1 MVNTK
6 GGSTMTN
13 NEIVMQGSP
22 SMENNAVI
30 EPSDISIKSKS
41 YTLKTAGFWIRFWAF
56 LLDGFIVSA
65 VIGILINPIF
75 YLMDWSLSESVWYAP
90 ISIITAILYYSY
102 FVLMTKFFGQTLGK
116 MVFGLRVIS
125 LKHDQ
130 LTWSDVLFR
139 DWIGRVIN
147 NIFMPLYILV
157 VIMPEN
163 QGLHDYFA
171 DTTVVHEKL
180 YIEKAEAPTTV
191 PQQEEITVAH
201 KQEEKVEL
209 VKLEEKNE
217 Q

>member
-1 MVNTK
+1 
-6 GGSTMTN
+6 MTN
-13 NEIVMQGSP
+13 NEIVIQGSP

-30 EPSDISIKSKS
+30 EPSDVSIKSKS

-65 VIGILINPIF
+65 VVGILINPIF

-139 DWIGRVIN
+139 DWIGRIIN

-157 VIMPEN
+157 VILPEN

-171 DTTVVHEKL
+171 DTTVVHEKV
-180 YIEKAEAPTTV
+180 YIEKAEAPTIV
-191 PQQEEITVAH
+191 SQQEEIMVAH
-201 KQEEKVEL
+201 EQEEKVEL
-209 VKLEEKNE
+209 AKLEEKNE

>member
-1 MVNTK
+1 
-6 GGSTMTN
+6 MTN

-30 EPSDISIKSKS
+30 EPSDVSIKSKS

-65 VIGILINPIF
+65 VVGILINPIF

-102 FVLMTKFFGQTLGK
+102 FILMTKFFGQTLGK

-139 DWIGRVIN
+139 DWIGRIIN

-157 VIMPEN
+157 VILPEN

-171 DTTVVHEKL
+171 DTTVVHEKV
-180 YIEKAEAPTTV
+180 YIEKAEAPTIV
-191 PQQEEITVAH
+191 SQQEEIMVAH
-201 KQEEKVEL
+201 EQEEKVEL
-209 VKLEEKNE
+209 AKLEGKNE

>member
-1 MVNTK
+1 
-6 GGSTMTN
+6 MTN

-30 EPSDISIKSKS
+30 EPSDVSIKSKS

-65 VIGILINPIF
+65 VVGILINPIF

-139 DWIGRVIN
+139 DWIGRIIN

-157 VIMPEN
+157 VILPEN

-171 DTTVVHEKL
+171 DTTVVHERV
-180 YIEKAEAPTTV
+180 YIEKAEAPTIV
-191 PQQEEITVAH
+191 SQQEEIMVAH
-201 KQEEKVEL
+201 EQEEKVEL
-209 VKLEEKNE
+209 AKLEEKNE

>member
-1 MVNTK
+1 
-6 GGSTMTN
+6 MTN

-22 SMENNAVI
+22 SMENGFYINTSGESVNEKNYA
-30 EPSDISIKSKS
+30 
-41 YTLKTAGFWIRFWAF
+41 LKTAGFWVRFWAF
-56 LLDGFIVSA
+56 LLDGFIISA
-65 VIGILINPIF
+65 VGGILVNPIF
-75 YLMDWSLSESVWYAP
+75 YLMDWSLSDSVWYAP
-90 ISIITAILYYSY
+90 ISIITAIFYYSY

-139 DWIGRVIN
+139 DWIGRIIN

-157 VIMPEN
+157 VILPEN

-171 DTTVVHEKL
+171 DTTVVHEKIF
-180 YIEKAEAPTTV
+180 IEKASTPTTL
-191 PQQEEITVAH
+191 P
-201 KQEEKVEL
+201 KQEEHVESTVQEEKIDL
-209 VKLEEKNE
+209 AKLEEKNE

>member
-1 MVNTK
+1 
-6 GGSTMTN
+6 MTN

-22 SMENNAVI
+22 SMENGFLMN
-30 EPSDISIKSKS
+30 ISGESANDKN
-41 YTLKTAGFWIRFWAF
+41 YALKTAGFWVRFWAF
-56 LLDGFIVSA
+56 LLDGFIISA
-65 VIGILINPIF
+65 IGGILVNPIF
-75 YLMDWSLSESVWYAP
+75 YLMDWSLSDSVWYAP
-90 ISIITAILYYSY
+90 ISIITAIFYYSY

-139 DWIGRVIN
+139 DWIGRIIN

-157 VIMPEN
+157 VILPEN

-171 DTTVVHEKL
+171 DTTVVHEKIF
-180 YIEKAEAPTTV
+180 IEKASTPTTL
-191 PQQEEITVAH
+191 P
-201 KQEEKVEL
+201 KQEEQIEAIVQEEKIDL
-209 VKLEEKNE
+209 AKLEEKNE

>member
-1 MVNTK
+1 
-6 GGSTMTN
+6 MTN

-22 SMENNAVI
+22 SMENGFLMNTSGESAN
-30 EPSDISIKSKS
+30 DKN
-41 YTLKTAGFWIRFWAF
+41 YALKTAGFWVRFWAF
-56 LLDGFIVSA
+56 LLDGFIISA
-65 VIGILINPIF
+65 IGGILVNPIF
-75 YLMDWSLSESVWYAP
+75 YLMDWSLSDSVWYAP
-90 ISIITAILYYSY
+90 ISIITAIFYYSY

-139 DWIGRVIN
+139 DWIGRIIN

-157 VIMPEN
+157 VILPEN

-171 DTTVVHEKL
+171 DTTVVHEKIF
-180 YIEKAEAPTTV
+180 IEKASTPTTLS
-191 PQQEEITVAH
+191 
-201 KQEEKVEL
+201 KQEEQIEAFVQEEKIDL
-209 VKLEEKNE
+209 AKLEEKNE

>member
-1 MVNTK
+1 
-6 GGSTMTN
+6 MTN

-22 SMENNAVI
+22 SMENGFLMN
-30 EPSDISIKSKS
+30 ISGESANDKN
-41 YTLKTAGFWIRFWAF
+41 YALKTAGFWVRFWAF
-56 LLDGFIVSA
+56 LLDGFIISA
-65 VIGILINPIF
+65 IGGILVNPIF
-75 YLMDWSLSESVWYAP
+75 YLMDWSLSDSVWYAP
-90 ISIITAILYYSY
+90 ISIITAIFYYSY

-139 DWIGRVIN
+139 DWIGRIIN

-157 VIMPEN
+157 VILPEN

-171 DTTVVHEKL
+171 DTTVVHEKIF
-180 YIEKAEAPTTV
+180 IEKASTPTTLS
-191 PQQEEITVAH
+191 
-201 KQEEKVEL
+201 KQEEQIEAFVQEEKIDL
-209 VKLEEKNE
+209 AKLEEKNE